1 MRKILLLAIMLTGSF
16 ALANHVQ
23 PNVSSEIIEGSE
35 IVTQTDVASVQN
47 GVSLDYQYQITEN
60 PSNFE
65 DVVTCYTRDCI
76 IYNGRKYCTG
86 WQEIPCPIVIVIII
100 VVVE

>member
-1 MRKILLLAIMLTGSF
+1 MKKILLLAIMLTGSF
-16 ALANHVQ
+16 ALAN
-23 PNVSSEIIEGSE
+23 NVESSVSLEIKQETE
-35 IVTQTDVASVQN
+35 IVTQTDILSVQN
-47 GVSLDYQYQITEN
+47 DVSSDYQHQTDQFYSE
-60 PSNFE
+60 SE
-65 DVVTCYTRDCI
+65 DVATCYTRDCI